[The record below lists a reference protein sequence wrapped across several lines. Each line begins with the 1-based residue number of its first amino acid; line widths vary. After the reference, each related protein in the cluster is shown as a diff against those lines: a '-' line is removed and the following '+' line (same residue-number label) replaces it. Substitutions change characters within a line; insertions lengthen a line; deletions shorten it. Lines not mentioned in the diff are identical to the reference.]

1 MVCLPAGTAV
11 SELLCRPCRP
21 CYLNPA
27 AAFQRESDPSA
38 LDGFP
43 VFSGTVFRGGRR
55 SFRRGKRGWGC
66 DLLTTELQS
75 VKSEAGL
82 DTRAPGAP
90 GAWGVPSFAPRGSP
104 GGHQTPPPTF
114 SACLPSFSNV
124 PGPVLD
130 SSHRNETCILALK
143 FSGKLNSDEELAY
156 SGVHGMP
163 DTISA

>member
-90 GAWGVPSFAPRGSP
+90 GAWGCPLLLPGAPPAGTRPHLPLSLPASLLSVMCQALCWTAHTGMRPVSSLSNSLGS
-104 GGHQTPPPTF
+104 
-114 SACLPSFSNV
+114 
-124 PGPVLD
+124 
-130 SSHRNETCILALK
+130 
-143 FSGKLNSDEELAY
+143 
-156 SGVHGMP
+156 
-163 DTISA
+163 